1 MVVNDKDHIDVY
13 LNLLPL
19 KRSCTVAK
27 SVNCP
32 QSRPLKKAQAP
43 EMEHFRGFSTDICQ
57 YTRYFAVCIGVSL
70 GKVTHGSADLSVGPS
85 LLQIG
90 IQ

>member
-32 QSRPLKKAQAP
+32 QGKPLKKAGAP
-43 EMEHFRGFSTDICQ
+43 EMEHFRGFSTYIDIKMLPMINVFLPLTAS
-57 YTRYFAVCIGVSL
+57 YTR
-70 GKVTHGSADLSVGPS
+70 
-85 LLQIG
+85 
-90 IQ
+90 